1 MFQSLYNWATQESKL
16 NNVDTALIMFEHCA
30 FLARTLSNGGFE
42 ADVYNNRGEILYN
55 QNRFRE
61 SLQEYDKMAAIVGKL
76 DDPLYD
82 LYLYMNRGNTFAA
95 LKKYQQAEEDLA
107 KARRIAI
114 RLKANYELSQVFL
127 FQSELFEK
135 TNEFEKAFEL
145 RKKADSLKTMIA
157 SEKSLQDIHRL
168 EVQYQTAE
176 KDRSIAEQKMKLAER
191 QSAIRKKDMTNTG
204 LIIGCLFLLTIIM
217 LTYRNIR
224 HRRRLYVKEQ
234 ELHQQKINELE
245 TERQLIAAQSLMKGQ
260 EEERSRLAKDLHD
273 GVGGLLS
280 GVKLSLSNMQG
291 NVFLSEDNAKAV
303 NSIIG
308 QLDNSINELRRVS
321 HNMMPEALIKYGL
334 KEALEN
340 YCENIDHSGNLN
352 VRLQTYGLEQRM
364 VQDAEIILYRIVQE
378 LLNNVIKHAAAKQ
391 ALVQLIREES
401 KFTLTVEDDGKGF
414 DLNSSGPQ
422 NGAGLQNIKARAG
435 YLNGFVDI
443 RTRPGEGASITI
455 EGNIS

>member
-1 MFQSLYNWATQESKL
+1 
-16 NNVDTALIMFEHCA
+16 
-30 FLARTLSNGGFE
+30 
-42 ADVYNNRGEILYN
+42 
-55 QNRFRE
+55 
-61 SLQEYDKMAAIVGKL
+61 
-76 DDPLYD
+76 
-82 LYLYMNRGNTFAA
+82 
-95 LKKYQQAEEDLA
+95 
-107 KARRIAI
+107 
-114 RLKANYELSQVFL
+114 
-127 FQSELFEK
+127 
-135 TNEFEKAFEL
+135 
-145 RKKADSLKTMIA
+145 
-157 SEKSLQDIHRL
+157 
-168 EVQYQTAE
+168 
-176 KDRSIAEQKMKLAER
+176 
-191 QSAIRKKDMTNTG
+191 
-204 LIIGCLFLLTIIM
+204 
-217 LTYRNIR
+217 
-224 HRRRLYVKEQ
+224 
-234 ELHQQKINELE
+234 
-245 TERQLIAAQSLMKGQ
+245 
-260 EEERSRLAKDLHD
+260 
-273 GVGGLLS
+273 
-280 GVKLSLSNMQG
+280 MQG